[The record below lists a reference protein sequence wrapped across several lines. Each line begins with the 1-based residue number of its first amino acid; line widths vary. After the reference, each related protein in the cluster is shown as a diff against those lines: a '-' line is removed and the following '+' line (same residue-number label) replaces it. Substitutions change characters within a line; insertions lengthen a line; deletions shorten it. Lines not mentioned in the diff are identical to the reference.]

1 MSLYPIRKTIVEEKS
16 AADPLAAGI
25 MERLAALTGGRPA
38 KGAIDDLGKDVLHIL
53 RNKGVFLRPCPGTS
67 HYICCGYR
75 ILHVGTNCPLD
86 CSYCILQAYFNAPNL
101 RVFSNLEENLAAV
114 LAEIDAHPDE
124 IFRVGTGEFTDSLA
138 LDPLTGWSR
147 TLPPLFAC
155 RPNAIL
161 ELKTKTDKIEGLL
174 DSDVRERII
183 VSWSLNAPYIAAREE
198 KRAATL
204 TRRLEAARRCQ
215 QAGFTLGF
223 HFDPMVEHPGWEE
236 GYAQTVELMDRYIDP
251 KGIIWISLGS
261 MRCMPQLKPIILRRH
276 PGTCVL
282 DGEFVSGLDGKMRLF
297 RPIRVGLY
305 ARMAELLGS
314 WHPDLGL
321 YLCMESDT
329 VWRESFGWSPGDSAG
344 LKAFLDSRVKRFF
357 GWSRS

>member
-1 MSLYPIRKTIVEEKS
+1 MSFYPIRKTIVEPES
-16 AADPLAAGI
+16 AGDPLAAQ
-25 MERLAALTGGRPA
+25 MTERLSALPGPTLRRGPA
-38 KGAIDDLGKDVLHIL
+38 DDLGKDVLHIL

-86 CSYCILQAYFNAPNL
+86 CSYCILQAYFNQPNL
-101 RVFSNLEENLAAV
+101 RVFSNLGENLAPV

-138 LDPLTGWSR
+138 LDPLTDWSR
-147 TLPPLFAC
+147 TLPPFFSC
-155 RPNAIL
+155 RRNAIL
-161 ELKTKTDKIEGLL
+161 ELKTKTDHIEGLL
-174 DSDVRERII
+174 RSDVRERII

-198 KRAATL
+198 KRAAGL
-204 TRRLEAARRCQ
+204 KQRLEAARLCQ
-215 QAGFTLGF
+215 QEGFTLGF
-223 HFDPMVEHPGWEE
+223 HFDPMVEHPDWEE

-282 DGEFVSGLDGKMRLF
+282 DGEFVTGLDGKLRLF

-305 ARMAELLGS
+305 ARMAALLER
-314 WHPDLGL
+314 WYPDLGL
-321 YLCMESDT
+321 YLCMESDM
-329 VWRESFGWSPGDSAG
+329 VWRESFGWSPGDSQG
-344 LKAFLDSRVKRFF
+344 LKAFLDGRVKRFF
-357 GWSRS
+357 GWSPS